1 MFFDLLD
8 SWNFQVSQQPDS
20 RFLLLVLDFSVPPN
34 LVEIDE
40 LVHQTATI
48 LHLDARSAML
58 CILPQ
63 KYSGQTTKSNI
74 TANRRI
80 EDALLKAGLNLECEI
95 GTHFT
100 IDSMHGN
107 DKRPLS
113 ARAKLC
119 FSEKICTEDGCDWM
133 ASLAARGKMPDIPL
147 MRIREMKRL
156 CQPGH
161 VGEAIEAYNL
171 SPAERCQQKGSRA
184 VLKIVENLI
193 ADTVIASPDTR
204 LDLVEMKVDMVPC
217 WAEGS
222 FLMKQQWA
230 SDSSKPKVS
239 YVGFCREVVV
249 TKTMETHLHAVL
261 MQEWWESQ
269 PAAGPQEPADSGPVD
284 KPMLTIVSWNDVL
297 PALPDMIV
305 SKFDGDETYSS
316 KWNAKVSSFRDFVT
330 NKIAPLISLPVGTP
344 AVSGNVGSLTG
355 PDWSVGDMV
364 PPIQNVLLR
373 ATATADFQSDNVFLI
388 LIHFQIHDSPIHD
401 SFQFISQELGCW
413 AHNLPALSLFL
424 FLCFCPRLFTVKATR
439 TLPTLLI
446 TKDRFS
452 KPNQKLELPRLCALK
467 DTSSSSIWPLW
478 DLPKR

>member
-74 TANRRI
+74 TANGRI
-80 EDALLKAGLNLECEI
+80 EGALLKAGLNLECEI
-95 GTHFT
+95 GMHFT

-119 FSEKICTEDGCDWM
+119 FSEKICTEDGCPWM

-193 ADTVIASPDTR
+193 ADTVIASPDAR

-249 TKTMETHLHAVL
+249 TKTMETHLHAG
-261 MQEWWESQ
+261 QC
-269 PAAGPQEPADSGPVD
+269 
-284 KPMLTIVSWNDVL
+284 
-297 PALPDMIV
+297 
-305 SKFDGDETYSS
+305 
-316 KWNAKVSSFRDFVT
+316 
-330 NKIAPLISLPVGTP
+330 
-344 AVSGNVGSLTG
+344 
-355 PDWSVGDMV
+355 
-364 PPIQNVLLR
+364 
-373 ATATADFQSDNVFLI
+373 
-388 LIHFQIHDSPIHD
+388 SP
-401 SFQFISQELGCW
+401 
-413 AHNLPALSLFL
+413 LSLGMMF
-424 FLCFCPRLFTVKATR
+424 FQPCR
-439 TLPTLLI
+439 T
-446 TKDRFS
+446 
-452 KPNQKLELPRLCALK
+452 
-467 DTSSSSIWPLW
+467 
-478 DLPKR
+478 